1 MGSNSTRLSPRQK
14 MINLMY
20 IVLTA
25 MLALNVSSDVLNGF
39 TQVEEGL
46 RRTNNN
52 VEERNAAILQT
63 LEAFAQ
69 QNPDKG
75 QRWYDKAS
83 EVRRVTNNVYQYIDT
98 LKQLIVREADG
109 ADGDIDNIQSRDNLE
124 AASVVMLNGTKSRGK
139 RLRSTIESYRTYIS
153 AILTD
158 SVKRASM
165 EKALATDAVL
175 SKGTLAKQSWEESK
189 FVNQPV
195 VAAITLLTKLQNDV
209 KFAEGE
215 ALQTLLANVDAGD
228 VRVNE
233 LNAFVIPQSR
243 IVMRGGKY
251 SANIVLAAVDT
262 TARPTIY
269 VNGAKLGNDHGL
281 FEVSPGATGTFD
293 YSGYLEVPHG
303 DGTITRHPFQSSYA
317 VIEPTATV
325 SATMM
330 NVLYAGI
337 DNPISISV
345 PGVPTNSVS
354 ATMTNGTLQRS
365 GDHWVAHPNKV
376 GEEATV
382 SVTAEMDGRPMKMT
396 ETKFRVRK
404 LPDPTP
410 YIPYQDNSG
419 NASSYKGGGRGMAK
433 SLLLT
438 ASGIEAAI
446 DDDLLNIKFN
456 VLSFKTVFFDS
467 MGNAIPEVS
476 NGAQFSQRQKDSF
489 RRLSRGKRF
498 YISRVKAV
506 GPDGITRDLAPI
518 EVIVN

>member
-1 MGSNSTRLSPRQK
+1 MGTNNNRLSPRQK

-46 RRTNNN
+46 KRTNGN
-52 VEERNAAILQT
+52 VEQRNAAILHT

-75 QRWYDKAS
+75 QVWYDKAM
-83 EVRRVTNNVYQYIDT
+83 EVRRVTDGVYNKIDS
-98 LKQLIVREADG
+98 LKGLIVKEADG
-109 ADGDIDNIQSRDNLE
+109 DDGTPDNIQNRDNLE
-124 AASVVMLNGTKSRGK
+124 AASIVMLSGARPQGLN
-139 RLRSTIESYRTYIS
+139 LRHTIEDYRSYIAS
-153 AILTD
+153 IMVD
-158 SVKRASM
+158 SVKR
-165 EKALATDAVL
+165 ENILKALSTDPVL
-175 SKGTLAKQSWEESK
+175 SKGTLGKQTWEESK
-189 FVNQPV
+189 FNNQPV
-195 VAAITLLTKLQNDV
+195 VAAVTLLTKLQNDV
-209 KFAEGE
+209 KYAEGE
-215 ALQTLLANVDAGD
+215 ALLTLLANVDAGD

-243 IVMRGGKY
+243 FVMRGGKY

-262 TARPTIY
+262 TARPVVYI
-269 VNGAKLGNDHGL
+269 NGNRLGNDRGL
-281 FEVSPGATGTFD
+281 YEISPGATGTFD
-293 YSGYLEVPHG
+293 YKGYLEVPHG
-303 DGTITRHPFQSSYA
+303 DGTVSRHPFQSSYT

-345 PGVPTNSVS
+345 PGVATSGVS
-354 ATMTNGTLQRS
+354 ASMTNGTLSRS
-365 GDHWVAHPNKV
+365 GDHWIARPSKV

-382 SVTAEMDGRPMKMT
+382 TVNAEMDGRQMT
-396 ETKFRVRK
+396 VASTKFRVRK
-404 LPDPTP
+404 LPDPSP
-410 YIPYQDNSG
+410 YIPYKDANG
-419 NASSYKGGGRGMAK
+419 NAGEYKGGGRGLPKAY
-433 SLLLT
+433 LLS
-438 ASGIEAAI
+438 APGIQAAI
-446 DDDLLNIKFN
+446 DDDLLNIQFK
-456 VLSFKTVFFDS
+456 VLSFETVFFDS

-476 NGAQFSQRQKDSF
+476 QGDQFSQRQKDSF

-498 YISRVKAV
+498 YISKVKAV
-506 GPDGITRDLAPI
+506 GPDGITRTIAPI